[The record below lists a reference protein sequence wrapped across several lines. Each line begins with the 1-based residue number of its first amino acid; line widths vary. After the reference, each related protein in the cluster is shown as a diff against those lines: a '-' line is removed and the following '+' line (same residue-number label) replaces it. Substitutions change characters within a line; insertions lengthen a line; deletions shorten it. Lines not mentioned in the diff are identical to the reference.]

1 MQHTYFMMNTVGQAV
16 FAVLLRPRGYGEHG
30 LRPAKAG
37 SAIPTGRDFVPRSVP
52 PDSDRDESGGG
63 LNNLSTEQD
72 TGCFSGNISGS

>member
-16 FAVLLRPRGYGEHG
+16 FA
-30 LRPAKAG
+30 KATPDKSPPKAS